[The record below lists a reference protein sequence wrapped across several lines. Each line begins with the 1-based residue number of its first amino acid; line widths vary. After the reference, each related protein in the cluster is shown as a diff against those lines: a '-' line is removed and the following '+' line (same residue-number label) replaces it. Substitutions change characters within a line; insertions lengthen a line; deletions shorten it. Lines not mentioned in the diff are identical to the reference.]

1 MTCPNCTQAKA
12 QPWHQFTA
20 GCKGC
25 EARALSR
32 SPQFVESKRRNRQ
45 TPEYRAALA
54 ACGLTHEAVLVAAK
68 AYKVR
73 GDA

>member
-1 MTCPNCTQAKA
+1 MTCPNCTKAEA

-25 EARALSR
+25 EARAISR
-32 SPQFVESKRRNRQ
+32 SPQFVESRRSGKQ

-54 ACGLTHEAVLVAAK
+54 ACGLTHEAVLAAGK
-68 AYKVR
+68 ADKVR
-73 GDA
+73 G